1 MKIKFAVVNRKPLS
15 CLSFF
20 IGAIITAGIFLCGA
34 GADAATPDQVS
45 GLIFWL
51 KADAGVTQAEG
62 KVSAWADQSLSK
74 NNAAQAAPAQ
84 PTYVAEGL
92 NGKPVIRFTGAPATI
107 CFNQVKAQTVFV
119 VYKDNGTTDDF
130 GDILGDHLKTAN
142 FHGDGASSGKL
153 FSSTY
158 AAPNVLGAQGFVD
171 GVATSPA
178 AMTVT
183 PSFHIYTL
191 VLSSPALFS
200 NLANNQDQGNR
211 FRKGDY
217 AEVIA
222 FSGALK
228 NDDRHA
234 VEAYL
239 AGKYAIAMEKNA
251 RLLSVYADGDSVT
264 SYPNNYTVSYK
275 TDIPC
280 VVVNVAVSG
289 QSQAAMLSRLPTS
302 ILTHNPDIIT
312 LSTFLNDMST
322 EPDVLDSN
330 IISYVNQVL
339 AHKNPATGLPP
350 QLILMTDN
358 LSGQNLSAPWPRPY
372 EKQVETANRVIATYN
387 KFADNPNI
395 QIVNNFASFDALG
408 GAGNP
413 DSEALFSKLLADK
426 VHPNAAG
433 YDIFHANI
441 KAPLSAAARR
451 VLSTADSNTEVSSA
465 KPVPAT
471 HTSDKTDPKK

>member
-1 MKIKFAVVNRKPLS
+1 MEMKIQNCKQMLCAFLTV
-15 CLSFF
+15 
-20 IGAIITAGIFLCGA
+20 AGILLGGISA
-34 GADAATPDQVS
+34 KAADTTPDKVT
-45 GLIFWL
+45 GLVFWL

-74 NNAAQAAPAQ
+74 NNAAQAAPASQ

-92 NGKPVIRFTGAPATI
+92 NGKPVVRFTGAPVTI

-178 AMTVT
+178 AMTVI

-222 FSGALK
+222 FSGAL
-228 NDDRHA
+228 NDADRS
-234 VEAYL
+234 VIEAYL
-239 AGKYAIAMEKNA
+239 AGKYAI
-251 RLLSVYADGDSVT
+251 
-264 SYPNNYTVSYK
+264 
-275 TDIPC
+275 
-280 VVVNVAVSG
+280 
-289 QSQAAMLSRLPTS
+289 
-302 ILTHNPDIIT
+302 
-312 LSTFLNDMST
+312 
-322 EPDVLDSN
+322 
-330 IISYVNQVL
+330 
-339 AHKNPATGLPP
+339 
-350 QLILMTDN
+350 
-358 LSGQNLSAPWPRPY
+358 
-372 EKQVETANRVIATYN
+372 
-387 KFADNPNI
+387 
-395 QIVNNFASFDALG
+395 
-408 GAGNP
+408 
-413 DSEALFSKLLADK
+413 SK
-426 VHPNAAG
+426 
-433 YDIFHANI
+433 
-441 KAPLSAAARR
+441 
-451 VLSTADSNTEVSSA
+451 
-465 KPVPAT
+465 
-471 HTSDKTDPKK
+471 